1 MVFST
6 MATQEIHTIFLP
18 KQMGNKELKRKVEK
32 NELKKKAVYKYVE
45 WTKGRKKWKNGS
57 LILKKG
63 RIKEKKMDKMGVI
76 LMKRGKC

>member
-45 WTKGRKKWKNGS
+45 WTKGRKK
-57 LILKKG
+57 
-63 RIKEKKMDKMGVI
+63 
-76 LMKRGKC
+76 